1 MASPSQSLEIIL
13 TRLNLMEV
21 TLLGLVFQKAK
32 YFFKKRPQFFLV
44 VFIEGEFAEPHPL
57 FLICQISQIS
67 CGISS
72 CTIAGTLLNSPSAKH
87 LSLIQ
92 ENAWFM
98 GKGVAEDFPSSKP
111 LSAEEEVEECLE
123 FYWPTTMTRSA
134 ARYRRLWNVTALRS
148 LP

>member
-1 MASPSQSLEIIL
+1 MGHAISSGVKPHL
-13 TRLNLMEV
+13 
-21 TLLGLVFQKAK
+21 LVFQKAK

-57 FLICQISQIS
+57 LLICQISQIS

-72 CTIAGTLLNSPSAKH
+72 CTIAGTLLNAPSAKH

-98 GKGVAEDFPSSKP
+98 
-111 LSAEEEVEECLE
+111 AEELQKLQCELSQLLR
-123 FYWPTTMTRSA
+123 PN
-134 ARYRRLWNVTALRS
+134 LWEKCILSPEDSNTKLQ
-148 LP
+148 